1 MEVFLKLNLIINDLD
16 NLMSVIIR
24 DANIE
29 DVQEILEIIN
39 YEIIHSTSIYDYS
52 EQNLE
57 QREKWFQ
64 DKKSTNMPVIVA
76 EVGNLVVGFGSYG
89 IFRPK
94 EAYKYCVE
102 HSVYIHKDFRN
113 LGIGKLILEHL
124 INLASEQGFHTMI
137 AGIDAENKDSIGF
150 HKKFGFVEVGRIKE
164 SGYKFDRWLDL
175 VFMQLFL
182 NNH

>member
-57 QREKWFQ
+57 QREKQFQ

-94 EAYKYCVE
+94 EAYKYLF
-102 HSVYIHKDFRN
+102 HSH
-113 LGIGKLILEHL
+113 
-124 INLASEQGFHTMI
+124 
-137 AGIDAENKDSIGF
+137 
-150 HKKFGFVEVGRIKE
+150 
-164 SGYKFDRWLDL
+164 
-175 VFMQLFL
+175 
-182 NNH
+182 